1 MFKLLF
7 TAAFI
12 ASVVYF
18 YEVYVLVLAFIY
30 SLTL

>member
-18 YEVYVLVLAFIY
+18 WEVWVVVMAWLYAI
-30 SLTL
+30 SL